1 MLIQAKLDGDI
12 VPGVI
17 EFDSVH
23 GMTSFTL
30 GVSRSS
36 DPVSKVLNI
45 IIIFDVCLYFIYIL
59 IIYSLI
65 LHILST

>member
-12 VPGVI
+12 VPGII

-36 DPVSKVLNI
+36 DPVSKVLDI
-45 IIIFDVCLYFIYIL
+45 IIIYLYLFIFIYIYLYLL
-59 IIYSLI
+59 IFINIY
-65 LHILST
+65 